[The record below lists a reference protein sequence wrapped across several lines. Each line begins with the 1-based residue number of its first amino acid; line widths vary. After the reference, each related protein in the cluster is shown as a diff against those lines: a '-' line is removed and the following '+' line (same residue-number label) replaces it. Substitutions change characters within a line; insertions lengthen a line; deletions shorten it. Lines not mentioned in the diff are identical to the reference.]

1 MRSGKS
7 PVYGNVIGVLDTGS
21 IRSATKASR
30 RFGLVAKECEHLGF
44 WNNSKTRDLIC
55 NDVSDRNGLPHY
67 GNPQKKPAHTV
78 RVFQTYCSFFSI
90 KDFKTPGL
98 ADPFD
103 NFIP

>member
-67 GNPQKKPAHTV
+67 GNPQKNPHILCGFFKLIV
-78 RVFQTYCSFFSI
+78 VFSQLKI
-90 KDFKTPGL
+90 LRRQD
-98 ADPFD
+98 
-103 NFIP
+103 